1 MFPVNIKKHID
12 DTTVPVVG
20 EALLSQAF
28 LHRINELATKPH
40 LGITF
45 QIHLLNLVWEL
56 ESEMWDWGFVCKDYQ
71 FQLKHNEL
79 IQHLNSHLFPQFL
92 SSCTVVDATGSV
104 CCTIS
109 NTTTTDD

>member
-1 MFPVNIKKHID
+1 MSLISDNIIPLMFPVNIKKHID

-20 EALLSQAF
+20 EALLSQVF

-56 ESEMWDWGFVCKDYQ
+56 ESKNVRLRFC
-71 FQLKHNEL
+71 L
-79 IQHLNSHLFPQFL
+79 
-92 SSCTVVDATGSV
+92 
-104 CCTIS
+104 
-109 NTTTTDD
+109 